1 MFPVDI
7 GVIEQE
13 ACRLR
18 AEDLRRGEPVFAER
32 TALYA
37 HLLGASQLS
46 VADFIGDALRPLF
59 SWNPQA
65 HGPHLS

>member
-13 ACRLR
+13 ARRLR
-18 AEDLRRGEPVFAER
+18 AEDLRRGEPVFSER
-32 TALYA
+32 SRLY
-37 HLLGASQLS
+37 LRLFGASLVS
-46 VADFIGDALRPLF
+46 AAVFVGEVVRPLF

-65 HGPHLS
+65 HRPHPF